1 MAGID
6 PQLKTTD
13 AESPPENQTLSRS
26 SFQLQ
31 LIHAAASLCLFSQ
44 TEPQQIHYPH
54 GDGQYQGGAGS
65 VSVAAMPFHPAL
77 LEHYLPQVPAAA
89 RRAEG
94 HAAPLPREGERER
107 ERERPPYS
115 EGEESDGGERSEG
128 ELVLLT
134 D

>member
-1 MAGID
+1 M
-6 PQLKTTD
+6 
-13 AESPPENQTLSRS
+13 
-26 SFQLQ
+26 
-31 LIHAAASLCLFSQ
+31 
-44 TEPQQIHYPH
+44 HYSNS
-54 GDGQYQGGAGS
+54 DGPYPGGGGGSS
-65 VSVAAMPFHPAL
+65 VSVATMSFHPAL
-77 LEHYLPQVPAAA
+77 LEHYLPQVPS

-94 HAAPLPREGERER
+94 QATPTPLPRDRDRQR